1 MRKPSPLPVS
11 IRLQTPP
18 RWGFFKGL
26 FAGSVIEVPAIALG
40 VWLLARLG
48 MTDPQVEMMR
58 ILRLTA
64 VFAGVAAVL
73 TAAGIGRLAAWASVD
88 EVGGRR
94 HAIAVAARAHAV
106 ASIVLV
112 IIAMVPNGH
121 LPDHTRGW
129 ILIPFVGA
137 AVGAVCGVVIGAICG
152 GAAPVHIADV
162 MALARSPGH
171 ALAQLLDPKD
181 LVKLGTRV
189 RSRTQQLFHGMFDP
203 AERPTEEP
211 TEPAEPAKPDKPP
224 EAPDEPKP

>member
-1 MRKPSPLPVS
+1 MPEPTPLPVS
-11 IRLQTPP
+11 IRFQTPP

-26 FAGSVIEVPAIALG
+26 FAGSVIEVPALALG
-40 VWLLARLG
+40 VWLLGRVGLTDSR
-48 MTDPQVEMMR
+48 TDPMR

-88 EVGGRR
+88 AIGGRR
-94 HAIAVAARAHAV
+94 HAIAVAAKAHAV

-121 LPDHTRGW
+121 LPDHAHGW
-129 ILIPFVGA
+129 IWVPFVAAPIGA
-137 AVGAVCGVVIGAICG
+137 ICGVIIGAICG

-162 MALARSPGH
+162 MALARTPGH

-181 LVKLGTRV
+181 LAKLGTRV
-189 RSRTQQLFHGMFDP
+189 RSKTQQILHGVFDP
-203 AERPTEEP
+203 ADKRPEENK
-211 TEPAEPAKPDKPP
+211 KPD
-224 EAPDEPKP
+224 DEPK

>member
-1 MRKPSPLPVS
+1 M
-11 IRLQTPP
+11 
-18 RWGFFKGL
+18 
-26 FAGSVIEVPAIALG
+26 PAIALG

-48 MTDPQVEMMR
+48 MTDPHVEMMR

-64 VFAGVAAVL
+64 VFAGVASVL

-88 EVGGRR
+88 AVGGRR
-94 HAIAVAARAHAV
+94 HAIAVAAKAHSV

-121 LPDHTRGW
+121 LPEHTRGW

-137 AVGAVCGVVIGAICG
+137 AVGAICGVVIGAICG
-152 GAAPVHIADV
+152 GAAPVQIADV
-162 MALARSPGH
+162 MALARTPGH

-189 RSRTQQLFHGMFDP
+189 RSRTQQLFQGMFDP
-203 AERPTEEP
+203 AERPTDK
-211 TEPAEPAKPDKPP
+211 PADKPP
-224 EAPDEPKP
+224 EAPEEPKP

>member
-26 FAGSVIEVPAIALG
+26 FAGSVIEVPALALG
-40 VWLLARLG
+40 VWLLARFG
-48 MTDPQVEMMR
+48 MTDPRVEMMR

-64 VFAGVAAVL
+64 VFAGVASVL

-88 EVGGRR
+88 EIGGRR
-94 HAIAVAARAHAV
+94 HAIAVAAKAHAV
-106 ASIVLV
+106 ASIGLV

-129 ILIPFVGA
+129 FLIPFVGA
-137 AVGAVCGVVIGAICG
+137 AVGAICGAVIGAICG

-162 MALARSPGH
+162 MALARTPGH

-189 RSRTQQLFHGMFDP
+189 RSRTHQFFHGMFDP
-203 AERPTEEP
+203 AQK
-211 TEPAEPAKPDKPP
+211 PAQAPDKAI
-224 EAPDEPKP
+224 EKPDEPKP